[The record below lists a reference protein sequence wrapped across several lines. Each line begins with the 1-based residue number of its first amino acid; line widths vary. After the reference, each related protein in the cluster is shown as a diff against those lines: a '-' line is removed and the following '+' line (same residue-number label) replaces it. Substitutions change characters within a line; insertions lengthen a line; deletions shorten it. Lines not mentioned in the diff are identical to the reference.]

1 MASNQNLARL
11 GFVLALDSGELKT
24 DLDDLNKRFKNF
36 SNEAKRD
43 TVQAAKAIV
52 ELEEATQR
60 YGKTLT
66 KVEEIQ
72 LQFKTGKFAQADEMT
87 KKALLEK
94 AKAYDAIATSAQK
107 SMTAQQKAAL
117 GYQTTDII
125 TSLAGGQNPMMVLL
139 QQGGQ
144 LRDQFGGFKP
154 LFQGIAASVTPVMVG
169 FTALATSIGVLG
181 LAFMK
186 GEEESEKFR
195 NSMALTGNF
204 AGIGLTKFNALAES
218 LSNKYNS
225 AIGASRD
232 VMQQLVASGQFTE
245 KSLFAVG
252 SAITKVASLSKE
264 SADKVAETLMQSFD
278 GSAESAKRLNS
289 RFHFLSVEQ
298 YKYIETLNKQG
309 KVQEAIAFTASA
321 LTEKLDAQATK
332 LGYLERMWK
341 GLTSAASGF
350 WDWLKSIGREDPL
363 KELRL
368 LEKQIENTMKGVA
381 FRNGKTSEYDALIAK
396 RDRLKAQIEAD
407 EKAAS
412 STSAQAEKDAAAI
425 AAQQKYGQ
433 QIIDLTAKIAE
444 DEQKTK
450 YAIAAK
456 GLDEISQLNLKKT
469 MEDAIAAEEL
479 KRKIDAN
486 PQIAG
491 KLRAAATAE
500 VERKK
505 AELALQQGNVS
516 RDELLNYSKK
526 ADAEQ
531 NSIELERQ
539 RLDVYKQNIMAS
551 DADLQIALSRL
562 KTEQQIAEIE
572 NNKKLEADPQGRA
585 AEIARFEQIQKAREA
600 VINQAADLK
609 MLQDMNQSVF
619 NNMGSAI
626 DNFVRNGKLSFKDL
640 TRSIIQD
647 LISIAMRAQMMSM
660 FKGFSFFGGGGGF
673 KDVGGMGAASSDYLV
688 SSGIL
693 SSAVGGPLAAG
704 QASIVGENGPE
715 LFVPRGAGTIVPNS
729 GDLSA
734 LNTGPQVVYNGPY
747 IANMSAI
754 DTQSGIQFLSKN
766 KQAVWA
772 ANQSAQRS
780 LPASR

>member
-24 DLDDLNKRFKNF
+24 ELDDLNKRFKNF

-94 AKAYDAIATSAQK
+94 AKAYDAIATSATK

-144 LRDQFGGFKP
+144 LRDQFGGFRP
-154 LFQGIAASVTPVMVG
+154 LFAGIASSITPVMAG
-169 FTALATSIGVLG
+169 FTALAASIGVVT

-195 NSMALTGNF
+195 NSMSLTGNF
-204 AGIGLTKFNALAES
+204 AGIGITKFNTLAES

-309 KVQEAIAFTASA
+309 KVQEAIAFTANA

-332 LGYLERMWK
+332 LGSLERMWK

-381 FRNGKTSEYDALIAK
+381 YRNGKTSEYDALIAK

-425 AAQQKYGQ
+425 ALQQKYGQ
-433 QIIDLTAKIAE
+433 QISDLATKIAE
-444 DEQKTK
+444 DKAKTE

-456 GLDEISQLNLKKT
+456 GLDEISQLNLKKK
-469 MEDAIAAEEL
+469 MEDALAAQEL
-479 KRKIDAN
+479 AKKISSN

-491 KLRAAATAE
+491 QLRAAASAE
-500 VERKK
+500 LERKK

-572 NNKKLEADPQGRA
+572 ANKKLEADPKGRA
-585 AEIARFEQIQKAREA
+585 TEIARLEQIQKAREA

-619 NNMGSAI
+619 NNMGNAI

-647 LISIAMRAQMMSM
+647 LISIAMRAQMMAM
-660 FKGFSFFGGGGGF
+660 FKGFSFFGGG
-673 KDVGGMGAASSDYLV
+673 
-688 SSGIL
+688 
-693 SSAVGGPLAAG
+693 SSATVTTGAPVSPSIIAPPTLAANGAYADAG
-704 QASIVGENGPE
+704 QPFYVGEQGPE
-715 LFVPRGAGTIVPNS
+715 LFVPQGAGTIMPNKMI
-729 GDLSA
+729 GA
-734 LNTGPQVVYNGPY
+734 MTNNQPQVVYNGPY
-747 IANMSAI
+747 LWSCQIR
-754 DTQSGIQFLSKN
+754 QSQQPQGLPTH
-766 KQAVWA
+766 
-772 ANQSAQRS
+772 QSSCGELECQQ
-780 LPASR
+780 